1 MMPIVQTTALDEL
14 ARHYR
19 DRLGERLIGVVLYGS
34 RARGD
39 ARPDSD
45 LDLMVIAEGLP
56 QDGFDRAFAV
66 RPPRQSGADVSVRA
80 LTPAEY
86 ERDIAP
92 IDLDVAVDGVVLHD
106 RGSYV
111 ADHLA
116 LIRRRI
122 GEAGLVRGDDFVW
135 RWRDWPERAD
145 WAVTWNGV
153 RK

>member
-1 MMPIVQTTALDEL
+1 MKNTELDEL

-45 LDLMVIAEGLP
+45 LDLMIVADDLP
-56 QDGFDRAFAV
+56 DDGFDRARAV
-66 RPPRQSGADVSVRA
+66 RPPRGHRAGAEVSVRA
-80 LTPAEY
+80 LTPVEY

-92 IDLDVAVDGVVLHD
+92 IDLDVAIDGVVLYD
-106 RGSYV
+106 RGGYLS
-111 ADHLA
+111 DHLA

-122 GEAGLVRGDDFVW
+122 GEAGLKRGADFVW
-135 RWRDWPERAD
+135 RWREWPERSD
-145 WAVTWNGV
+145 WALTWNEV
-153 RK
+153 RL